1 MADMLT
7 EQLSVA
13 KSMSGVILESELA
26 VNRTE
31 KCTPISAY
39 LRPDIVVLWMHEQN
53 NSSIPRI
60 HRAAPSQNALLKNAK
75 GEGMQ
80 WVKKRVDEMLIA
92 VCIKLEIFYKGF
104 TPT

>member
-1 MADMLT
+1 
-7 EQLSVA
+7 
-13 KSMSGVILESELA
+13 MSGVILESELA
-26 VNRTE
+26 VNRTA

-39 LRPDIVVLWMHEQN
+39 IRQDIFLSWMQGQN

-60 HRAAPSQNALLKNAK
+60 HCAEGHQQRDPPPSQNALLKNAK

-92 VCIKLEIFYKGF
+92 VCIKLELFYKGF